1 MSELEILNRLA
12 VDIGGTFT
20 DVALETGGILHT
32 SKVPTTSSAPELG
45 VLDGVKMVI
54 EQSAVAPT
62 DIRLIIHGTTLAT
75 NALIERKGANTAL
88 ITTQGHRDSVEMAYE
103 NRFAQYDIDIDR
115 PAPLVPR
122 YLRWPVNERLGPNG
136 EIIVPLD
143 ESTVHG
149 LIPLI
154 KENKIE
160 SIAVGLLHGYSNAA
174 HEKRIAEILL
184 TAFPDLKISL
194 ASEVC
199 PEIREYE
206 RQSTTCANAYVQPLM
221 ARYLTRLNEEL
232 SGLGFQCPF
241 TLMTSGGGLTDLE
254 TAIKF
259 PIRLVESGPAGG
271 AILASQIAGECG
283 LNEVLSFDMGG
294 TTAKLCLIDDAKPLM
309 SRTFEV
315 DRVYR
320 FMKGSGLPIRIP
332 VIEMVEIGSGG
343 GSIARVDDLNRITVG
358 PDSAGAAPGPACY
371 GHGGTEATVTDA
383 DVIMGRIDPDN
394 FAGGKMKLS
403 LHAAEI
409 AMDSSVANPLQLE
422 RPMAAYAVAEMVG
435 ETMASAARVHAT
447 EWGKEIS
454 GRSMIAFGGA
464 APLHAGQLAKK
475 LKIDTVVIPTGAGV
489 GSAIGFLRAPVAYE
503 VVRSRFHALGSF
515 NAKFVNS
522 IIDEMR
528 LEALS
533 IVEPA
538 AMGAPL
544 VETRAAYMRYQGQ
557 GHEITVEL
565 PVRPLTDADAQ
576 IMGDL
581 FANTYTR
588 LYGRIIP
595 GLAIEILSWTLT
607 IGTEASQPILETP
620 VERQPAPPP
629 SGHRKLFDPGQKK
642 WFETPVYERDQLNP
656 GTAMPGPVII
666 IEGQTTT
673 IVPSGFDVQI
683 NGLSYLVLNRQQ
695 EVSS

>member
-1 MSELEILNRLA
+1 
-12 VDIGGTFT
+12 
-20 DVALETGGILHT
+20 
-32 SKVPTTSSAPELG
+32 
-45 VLDGVKMVI
+45 
-54 EQSAVAPT
+54 
-62 DIRLIIHGTTLAT
+62 
-75 NALIERKGANTAL
+75 
-88 ITTQGHRDSVEMAYE
+88 
-103 NRFAQYDIDIDR
+103 
-115 PAPLVPR
+115 
-122 YLRWPVNERLGPNG
+122 
-136 EIIVPLD
+136 
-143 ESTVHG
+143 
-149 LIPLI
+149 
-154 KENKIE
+154 
-160 SIAVGLLHGYSNAA
+160 
-174 HEKRIAEILL
+174 
-184 TAFPDLKISL
+184 
-194 ASEVC
+194 
-199 PEIREYE
+199 
-206 RQSTTCANAYVQPLM
+206 
-221 ARYLTRLNEEL
+221 
-232 SGLGFQCPF
+232 
-241 TLMTSGGGLTDLE
+241 
-254 TAIKF
+254 
-259 PIRLVESGPAGG
+259 
-271 AILASQIAGECG
+271 
-283 LNEVLSFDMGG
+283 
-294 TTAKLCLIDDAKPLM
+294 M

-683 NGLSYLVLNRQQ
+683 NGLSHLVLNRQQ

>member
-122 YLRWPVNERLGPNG
+122 YLRWSVNERLGPNG

-160 SIAVGLLHGYSNAA
+160 SIAVGLLHGYFNAA

-232 SGLGFQCPF
+232 SGLGFLCPF

-343 GSIARVDDLNRITVG
+343 GSIARVD
-358 PDSAGAAPGPACY
+358 
-371 GHGGTEATVTDA
+371 
-383 DVIMGRIDPDN
+383 
-394 FAGGKMKLS
+394 
-403 LHAAEI
+403 
-409 AMDSSVANPLQLE
+409 
-422 RPMAAYAVAEMVG
+422 
-435 ETMASAARVHAT
+435 
-447 EWGKEIS
+447 
-454 GRSMIAFGGA
+454 
-464 APLHAGQLAKK
+464 
-475 LKIDTVVIPTGAGV
+475 
-489 GSAIGFLRAPVAYE
+489 
-503 VVRSRFHALGSF
+503 
-515 NAKFVNS
+515 
-522 IIDEMR
+522 
-528 LEALS
+528 
-533 IVEPA
+533 
-538 AMGAPL
+538 
-544 VETRAAYMRYQGQ
+544 
-557 GHEITVEL
+557 
-565 PVRPLTDADAQ
+565 
-576 IMGDL
+576 
-581 FANTYTR
+581 
-588 LYGRIIP
+588 
-595 GLAIEILSWTLT
+595 
-607 IGTEASQPILETP
+607 
-620 VERQPAPPP
+620 
-629 SGHRKLFDPGQKK
+629 
-642 WFETPVYERDQLNP
+642 
-656 GTAMPGPVII
+656 
-666 IEGQTTT
+666 
-673 IVPSGFDVQI
+673 
-683 NGLSYLVLNRQQ
+683 
-695 EVSS
+695 

>member
-88 ITTQGHRDSVEMAYE
+88 ITTQGHRESVEMAYE

-122 YLRWPVNERLGPNG
+122 YLRWSVNERLGPNG

-358 PDSAGAAPGPACY
+358 PDSTGAAPGPACY

-409 AMDSSVANPLQLE
+409 AMDSFVANPLRLE

-538 AMGAPL
+538 AMGASL

-581 FANTYTR
+581 FANAYTR

-607 IGTEASQPILETP
+607 IGTEDSQPILETP
-620 VERQPAPPP
+620 VEKQPAPSP

-642 WFETPVYERDQLNP
+642 WVETPVYERDQLNP